1 LCTAP
6 DFARPHHENPRHM
19 GIFAIPAGGN
29 KFLKFDS
36 GTLDKDSAIDSN
48 DGDSESDAAH
58 PDRTRMGK
66 V

>member
-1 LCTAP
+1 
-6 DFARPHHENPRHM
+6 M
-19 GIFAIPAGGN
+19 GFFAIPAGGN
-29 KFLKFDS
+29 NFLKFDS

-48 DGDSESDAAH
+48 DGDSVSAAAH